1 MERREAVKK
10 VSWILKSAFFAPTIL
25 TALQGCEDKISET
38 SEFFVLNNEQHDL
51 VKAIADTII
60 PRTATPSA
68 SDVKVNQF
76 MDLLLNDVFDKE
88 VKGGFLDGLNE
99 FDKDCKSSTGNSFSE
114 LSEPEQYTY
123 LEKVD
128 KEIMGAAY
136 GDTVPFYYTFKHLTI
151 TIYFSTEQ
159 GVKQNL
165 NYMPVPGPYIGEV
178 ELKEGDKIMV
188 GNKM

>member
-10 VSWILKSAFFAPTIL
+10 VSWILKSAFLAPTIL
-25 TALQGCEDKISET
+25 SALQGCEDKVSKT
-38 SEFFVLNNEQHDL
+38 NKLFVLDNKQNDL
-51 VKAIADTII
+51 AKAIADTII

-76 MDLLLNDVFDKE
+76 MDLLLQDVFDKS
-88 VKGGFLDGLNE
+88 VKEKFLNGLDE
-99 FDKDCKSSTGNSFSE
+99 FDKDCISSTGESFVKLDES
-114 LSEPEQYTY
+114 EQYNY

-128 KEIMGAAY
+128 QKIMGTAY
-136 GDTVPFYYTFKHLTI
+136 GNSVPFYYTFKHLTI